1 MTTLVEGTQPNIAGN
16 LVLTSVI
23 SDSPDILVATANTL
37 STTGIFVYSN
47 IRTPLTNVISDSP
60 DILVATAN
68 TLSTTGIFVYSNIR
82 TPLTNVISDSFSRAS
97 QNTTTISTPT
107 TRQILIR

>member
-16 LVLTSVI
+16 LVLTS
-23 SDSPDILVATANTL
+23 
-37 STTGIFVYSN
+37 
-47 IRTPLTNVISDSP
+47 VISDSP